1 MSVYVLYMYLQKKD
15 KNTLGM
21 VLKLIYGGK
30 ADSDTR
36 SQALLVITKVTS
48 CSLVLCV
55 HAHSLHSCTV
65 CFLLRHVRWLAILW
79 QVPLQSFEL
88 FGALLG
94 T

>member
-1 MSVYVLYMYLQKKD
+1 MYLLKKD
-15 KNTLGM
+15 KNSIGM

-65 CFLLRHVRWLAILW
+65 CLLPDDVIWLANLGIN
-79 QVPLQSFEL
+79 L
-88 FGALLG
+88 FYCVAGNTAVI
-94 T
+94 